1 MGRLKTHQERE
12 RLFAKKKEKREQDQI
27 KEGDDILKGLQNKMV
42 RSTKKHD
49 RIVDFNGETVTVRR
63 NIPQKIG

>member
-12 RLFAKKKEKREQDQI
+12 RLFAKKKEKREKEEI
-27 KEGDDILKGLQNKMV
+27 KKGDEILKGLQDKMV
-42 RSTKKHD
+42 KSTNRQE
-49 RIVDFNGETVTVRR
+49 RIVDFKGDNVTVRR